1 MKQIETVAVV
11 GLGAVGAVVAEQL
24 LSVLGNKLYC
34 VMDTERKAHYQA
46 SGIVINGKKADFN
59 FVTPDDFTIMSSGM
73 ILHKIDIGQIVK
85 SIFFM

>member
-34 VMDTERKAHYQA
+34 VMDAERKARYQA
-46 SGIVINGKKADFN
+46 SGIVINGKRR
-59 FVTPDDFTIMSSGM
+59 TSTLSRRT
-73 ILHKIDIGQIVK
+73 K
-85 SIFFM
+85 SRSLTL